1 MAEKN
6 QYEDLVRFYEFQ
18 LGKMP
23 HRSEFISALQSTFSK
38 RDLQIF
44 FLLPF
49 LGMIPQEK
57 FEKKAARVGIPA
69 EELHTAVKRL
79 APEGMIDTYV
89 APEGRVYGRSP
100 VIALL
105 EFQVR
110 LKEDSPMR
118 AVCAKVMD
126 AFIEGAVDVIP
137 TKTPY
142 YRVLPV
148 ESTLIGTEKDI
159 PVNKAVPDPR
169 EVLPIDIVSEMVKKE
184 KIIVVADCYCRSTK
198 KLLGE
203 DCGHP
208 LETCFYFNELALVKL
223 ETKYARQI
231 DADEAIHILHEC
243 EKAGLVHNVSNC
255 EGKIQTLCNCCPCSC
270 AVLKGVVR
278 GQKNVGAPS
287 RYHSILVEEK
297 CTLCNKCVEVCPM
310 GVFSIA
316 GEKLVLQ
323 ADRCIGCGHCV
334 SVCPDEALYMTK
346 RDKYP
351 KIYSDN
357 DALFRK
363 INAEA
368 FVGLA
373 LKKFPVNN
381 LKKSGF

>member
-18 LGKMP
+18 LGQMP

-334 SVCPDEALYMTK
+334 SVCQDEALYMTK

-373 LKKFPVNN
+373 LKKI
-381 LKKSGF
+381 SGK